1 MPAVSEN
8 RTRRVFQ
15 PERLCG
21 MLSIV
26 HLHSGTGTTKS
37 FGIDSVTEVVK
48 SSVLLSEATD
58 FNGIAAI

>member
-1 MPAVSEN
+1 
-8 RTRRVFQ
+8 
-15 PERLCG
+15 

-26 HLHSGTGTTKS
+26 HLHSGTGTTKT

-48 SSVLLSEATD
+48 SSVLLSKATD